1 MNSYTYFFTLILIFF
16 YIKVSFSN
24 QPVKFDNAA
33 YQLSVPKI
41 LDLEDKKLYL
51 KIRSLQI
58 EGNWSEVDKK
68 VKLLKDKILLG
79 HIDYDKLMHPNKYK
93 SSYDELSEW
102 LIKYNDF
109 PIVMQRRVYSLMM
122 KRSSDPKKIN
132 NEKNNVVE
140 STSEAPSLDQ
150 NIEVSKISRNEAIE
164 NEDRVQFENSTVIG
178 SISLVGASID
188 DLTFKKYTNT
198 LNGDDNVVLLNP
210 KKVEDGYYIE
220 TGWATANK
228 NINLPNSK
236 TIWTIEGNNK
246 LTPNSPIKLS
256 WTNDQNIKF
265 IKDISIDDQ
274 YLFKV
279 NQTIINNSEKTY
291 NFYPYGQIIRN
302 IAPEI
307 IDFFILH
314 EGLIGVF
321 DDQLVEEDYDDI
333 EEKKF
338 SINADKGWLGI
349 TDKYWITSLIP
360 QENRKFRTDF
370 DYKNKFRANFIET
383 SATEIGANETK
394 SNEIKI
400 IIAAKE
406 VDIIDG
412 YAENLNISKYDLA
425 IDWGWFYF
433 LVKPLFFV
441 IDYFFELTGNFGIAI
456 ILITI
461 CIRIVFFPLA
471 NYSFKSMAKMKVL
484 QPEMT
489 RLKELHKEDKM
500 KLQQE
505 MMALYK
511 KEKVN
516 PVSGCLPI
524 FIQIPFFFAIY
535 KVLFVTLE
543 MRHQP
548 FYGWIKDLSER
559 DPTSIF
565 NLFGLIPWDPPSF
578 LLIGVWPCLMG
589 LSMYLQQKLNP
600 TPPDPIQAKIF
611 AFFPLFLT
619 VILAPFPSGLVIYWT
634 INNILTMAQQYV
646 IIKRTTVK
654 TAQ

>member
-1 MNSYTYFFTLILIFF
+1 MDSKNVIAAISLSAAVIIIYGLFFA
-16 YIKVSFSN
+16 
-24 QPVKFDNAA
+24 P
-33 YQLSVPKI
+33 P
-41 LDLEDKKLYL
+41 
-51 KIRSLQI
+51 
-58 EGNWSEVDKK
+58 
-68 VKLLKDKILLG
+68 
-79 HIDYDKLMHPNKYK
+79 P
-93 SSYDELSEW
+93 
-102 LIKYNDF
+102 
-109 PIVMQRRVYSLMM
+109 P
-122 KRSSDPKKIN
+122 DPKKIN
-132 NEKNNVVE
+132 NEKNNIVE

-150 NIEVSKISRNEAIE
+150 NVEVSKISRNEAIE

-178 SISLVGASID
+178 SISLVGGSID

-198 LNGDDNVVLLNP
+198 LNGDDNVILLNP

-236 TIWTIEGNNK
+236 TIWTIEGDNK

-302 IAPEI
+302 LAPEI

-433 LVKPLFFV
+433 LVKPLFFL
-441 IDYFFELTGNFGIAI
+441 IDYFFKLTGNFGIAI